1 VSRNGLN
8 LGATAGVLGIGALA
22 AYTSPLLC
30 LAPAIGTRLTPA
42 LVGMGS
48 AGHVALSFDDGPD
61 PASTPLFLDALAG
74 LGWRATFF
82 MLGAMARR
90 APGLTREVADA
101 GHEIAVHGDA
111 HISMMRRRPSAI
123 TDDITRARDSIAEL
137 TGTQPRWFRPPYGT
151 LSWSALSAAV
161 HLELATVLW
170 TAWGRDWRQGASPAG
185 VVADVCK
192 GRLDG
197 GTVLLHDSD
206 CTSYP
211 GSWRST
217 LGALP
222 ILADELARRALEV
235 GPLAEHGVAQRRS
248 PAKAP

>member
-1 VSRNGLN
+1 MSRNGLN

-42 LVGMGS
+42 LVGVGR

-61 PASTPLFLDALAG
+61 PASTPLFLEALAR

-82 MLGAMARR
+82 MLGTMARC

-111 HISMMRRRPSAI
+111 HISMMRRRPGAI
-123 TDDITRARDSIAEL
+123 IDDITRARDSIAEL

-151 LSWSALSAAV
+151 LSWPALSAAV
-161 HLELATVLW
+161 HLELTTVLW

-185 VVADVCK
+185 VVASMTPSAPDFQARSNFSPPLITGVWPGAAAMINGAFLTPESSGENASVS
-192 GRLDG
+192 GR
-197 GTVLLHDSD
+197 
-206 CTSYP
+206 
-211 GSWRST
+211 
-217 LGALP
+217 
-222 ILADELARRALEV
+222 
-235 GPLAEHGVAQRRS
+235 
-248 PAKAP
+248 